1 MNRNSNIP
9 EGYRCPF
16 CPDHQDND
24 FGWSELAETFICGG
38 CYHEIYQGLDFDH
51 QPSIDE
57 INCADTIDKLLVRL
71 GISYEDLQ
79 QRQKRLVV
87 SR

>member
-1 MNRNSNIP
+1 MKTKPEIP

-16 CPDHQDND
+16 CPDHQDYD
-24 FGWSELAETFICGG
+24 FVWSELAEAYLCDG

-51 QPSIDE
+51 QPTTDE
-57 INCADTIDKLLVRL
+57 INCADTIKKLLVRL
-71 GISYEDLQ
+71 GISYEELQ
-79 QRQKRLVV
+79 QRQKRLVA